1 MIKKK
6 ISQIDP
12 KSMYFLKI
20 GVILFAVFLVF
31 LLVLIGIIAIVASIS
46 PSTSSKIDFS
56 SNQVALIKI
65 SGELSTESSSSLFTG
80 SSGTSSSEIVAY
92 LDEIKNNSSIKGVI
106 FEINSPGGS
115 GVASDE
121 IAQAIRDL
129 NKPTVSFVR
138 EIGASGAYWV
148 ASETDYIFANR
159 ASLVGSIGVISG
171 WLDYSDLL
179 ADFNVK
185 YQRFVAGAN
194 KDFGTPNRH
203 VTPEEEA
210 RFQAQLDELHTVFIE
225 QVAKGRNL
233 DEAYVRKYAD
243 GFVMTGQEAVN
254 AKFVDALGGK
264 KEAIAYLEN
273 KLGTT
278 VDVSNYSYTPTVFEE
293 IFGYSNQLSKS
304 IGTGIGEVL
313 FKQNRSLSIRT

>member
-6 ISQIDP
+6 ISQIGPQD
-12 KSMYFLKI
+12 MYFLKI
-20 GVILFAVFLVF
+20 GVILLAVFLVF
-31 LLVLIGIIAIVASIS
+31 FLVVIGIVAVVASIS
-46 PSTSSKIDFS
+46 PSTSPKIDFS
-56 SNQVALIKI
+56 TNQVALIKI
-65 SGELSTESSSSLFTG
+65 SGELSTESSSSLFMG
-80 SSGTSSSEIVAY
+80 SSGTSSSEIVSY
-92 LDEIKNNSSIKGVI
+92 LDEIKTDSSIKGVI

-121 IAQAIRDL
+121 IAQAIRDM
-129 NKPTVSFVR
+129 NKPTVSYVR

-179 ADFNVK
+179 SDFNVN

-194 KDFGTPNRH
+194 KDFGTPYRH

-210 RFQAQLDELHTVFIE
+210 RFQAQLDELHNVFIE

-233 DEAYVRKYAD
+233 NEDYVRKYAD

-264 KEAIAYLEN
+264 KEAIKYLEN
-273 KLGTT
+273 RLGTQ

-313 FKQNRSLSIRT
+313 FKQNQSLSIRT

>member
-6 ISQIDP
+6 VSAPVLSDVNFTKLGII
-12 KSMYFLKI
+12 LI
-20 GVILFAVFLVF
+20 GLFLVF
-31 LLVLIGIIAIVASIS
+31 VVFLGSLVFVVNAAS
-46 PSTSSKIDFS
+46 PSIAPKVDFS
-56 SNQVALIKI
+56 SDKVALIKI
-65 SGELSTESSSSLFTG
+65 SGELSTESSLSLFSG
-80 SSGTSSSEIVAY
+80 ASGTSSSEIVGY
-92 LDEIKNNSSIKGVI
+92 LDEIKNDSSIKGVI

-138 EIGASGAYWV
+138 ELGASGAYWV

-179 ADFNVK
+179 SDFNVK
-185 YQRFVAGAN
+185 YQRFVAGAD
-194 KDFGTPNRH
+194 KDFGTPYRH

-210 RFQAQLDELHTVFIE
+210 RFQAQLDELHTVFIQ

-233 DEAYVRKYAD
+233 DESYVRKYAD

-264 KEAIAYLEN
+264 KEAIAYMEERLGN
-273 KLGTT
+273 KIEVT
-278 VDVSNYSYTPTVFEE
+278 NYSYAPTLFDS
-293 IFGYSNQLSKS
+293 IFGYSNELSKS

-313 FKQNRSLSIRT
+313 FKQSQSLAIRT